1 MVFQWFVFSRSAGQI
16 RTWGASGCL
25 SNWLFST
32 CLLVPWFRSL
42 SQWNA
47 WTMVLWSLNTKAKD
61 VYKYIL
67 WDRNGDI
74 LGWAVGRLY
83 GFKNRGVH
91 SLLYWICSQIKKCV
105 SVFIF
110 CAFSTIFSKAS
121 MIIARTFPMSP
132 SVVSCFGPGHIFRV
146 RSWTFLSDL
155 TGHIQY
161 LDIIHQETEDEKG
174 NFKWTHLSKQWTWSA
189 CFFLGGCEQTKR
201 NDIPQPCFWLKLCRT
216 VERKRLSNRYY
227 MILPWFISIWFHFLF
242 QIQFS
247 SYIKESSTLDWTLLI
262 LSKTH
267 SKILISFIQ
276 IYMYIYIVLYHI

>member
-83 GFKNRGVH
+83 GFKIAVFTHCCIEFVVESKN
-91 SLLYWICSQIKKCV
+91 V
-105 SVFIF
+105 SVFLFSLHFPPFSLKLPWLSLESFPWVLQSWLICWSVISSGSEAPIF
-110 CAFSTIFSKAS
+110 ERPDRSYPIFGHHSSGDWGWERELQMDAS
-121 MIIARTFPMSP
+121 WQAMNLEC
-132 SVVSCFGPGHIFRV
+132 VLVC
-146 RSWTFLSDL
+146 
-155 TGHIQY
+155 
-161 LDIIHQETEDEKG
+161 
-174 NFKWTHLSKQWTWSA
+174 
-189 CFFLGGCEQTKR
+189 LGGCEQTKR
-201 NDIPQPCFWLKLCRT
+201 NNIPRPF
-216 VERKRLSNRYY
+216 
-227 MILPWFISIWFHFLF
+227 FL
-242 QIQFS
+242 IE
-247 SYIKESSTLDWTLLI
+247 I
-262 LSKTH
+262 
-267 SKILISFIQ
+267 
-276 IYMYIYIVLYHI
+276 M